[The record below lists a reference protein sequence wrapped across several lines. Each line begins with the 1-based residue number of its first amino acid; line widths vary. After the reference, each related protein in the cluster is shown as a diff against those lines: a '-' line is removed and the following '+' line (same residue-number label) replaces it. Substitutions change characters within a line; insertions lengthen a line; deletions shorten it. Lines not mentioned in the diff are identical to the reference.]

1 LRTRSRLA
9 LAGAALLVGGAG
21 YLFLVEPEYSGSI
34 RAGAGA
40 RPLVFGHR
48 GFGNYAPD
56 NSLVA
61 ARMAIAAGLDG
72 VDMDGQRSRDGELV
86 IFHDLSVDRLTSGT
100 GRVASHSLAELRA
113 LDLGPKYGPGFKGAF
128 VATFE
133 DVLAATHGKGIL
145 MVELKVPGLA
155 RTGIEERAVE
165 LVKRHDAFAQ
175 VYFSSFNPVVLW
187 RLKHLD
193 SRIHT
198 VFILMDTNW
207 NPELR
212 KEIKKGDEV
221 SLPWVVRQE
230 WIRRA
235 IRKIVKPDLLSV
247 NIEVAPGVAERLIS
261 KGWPIFL
268 WVPETEPAIRAALAK
283 KPYGVISDEPQ
294 LVKTIRDGRAR

>member
-1 LRTRSRLA
+1 LRTRSRVA
-9 LAGAALLVGGAG
+9 LAAAALLVVAAA
-21 YLFLVEPEYSGSI
+21 YLFLYEPEYSGAIHPAAGS
-34 RAGAGA
+34 GAGA

-56 NSLVA
+56 NSLLA
-61 ARMAIAAGLDG
+61 ARMAIEAGLDG

-100 GRVASHSLAELRA
+100 GRVSGHSVAELRA
-113 LDLGPKYGPGFKGAF
+113 LDLGPKYGPAFKGAF

-165 LVKRHDAFAQ
+165 IVKNHDAFAE

-193 SRIHT
+193 PRIHT
-198 VFILMDTNW
+198 VFIFMDTNW

-212 KEIKKGDEV
+212 KEIKVD
-221 SLPWVVRQE
+221 LPWALRQE

-235 IRKIVKPDLLSV
+235 IRKIVRPDLLSV
-247 NIEVAPGVAERLIS
+247 NIEVAPGVAERLIA

-268 WVPETEPAIRAALAK
+268 WVPETDPAIREALAQ

-294 LVKTIRDGRAR
+294 LVKTIRDGGAR

>member
-1 LRTRSRLA
+1 LA
-9 LAGAALLVGGAG
+9 AAVVVAAGAG
-21 YLFLVEPEYSGSI
+21 YVFLFEPEYSGSI
-34 RAGAGA
+34 HAGAGAAA

-61 ARMAIAAGLDG
+61 AKMAIEAGLDG
-72 VDMDGQRSRDGELV
+72 VDMDGQRSSDGELV

-100 GRVASHSLAELRA
+100 GRVSSHSVAELRT
-113 LDLGPKYGPGFKGAF
+113 LDLGPKYRPEFKGAF

-133 DVLAATHGKGIL
+133 DVLAATHGKGVL
-145 MVELKVPGLA
+145 MVELKVPGLG
-155 RTGIEERAVE
+155 RTGLEERAIE
-165 LVKRHDAFAQ
+165 LVKRHDAFEE

-187 RLKHLD
+187 RLKHID
-193 SRIHT
+193 PRIHT
-198 VFILMDTNW
+198 VFIFMDTNW
-207 NPELR
+207 NPELI

-221 SLPWVVRQE
+221 DLPWVVRQE

-247 NIEVAPGVAERLIS
+247 NIEVAPGVAERLIA

-268 WVPETEPAIRAALAK
+268 WVPETEPAIREALAK

-294 LVKTIRDGRAR
+294 LVKTIRDGGAR